1 MRGIN
6 INLIKMEKFKCQVC
20 GTIITT
26 EGITPKKCSCGSSNI
41 EKYYLSKKELF
52 EMIKNNIFKKEEESP
67 FRKNFI
73 TDEIEE
79 EGQVKKILLEC
90 YEDIRYLIEKY
101 LEIDPKHTKI
111 IALWI
116 IGTYFH
122 HNFNSY
128 PYLYLNAMRGSG
140 KTRLLNLISSMS
152 WEGTIQNSMTD
163 AVLFRT
169 KGTLCI
175 DEAEGFGRKG
185 KETLVEL
192 LNSGYKKGTIVNRMK
207 KKKTPEGEEQVVES
221 YSVYRPIALANIT
234 GIDNVLGDR
243 CIKIILEKSISE
255 KKTRLVE
262 NLLESKILA
271 IKEILGSISR
281 IQCSLC
287 SVVTPQNVYVEWN
300 KYVLGEETTLIY
312 IPTLTTLTT
321 LTTLKKSFDLIKQT
335 TINGRDLEL
344 SLPLLIISMW
354 IEGGMGMEGIF
365 KDTLNILD
373 DVSLKKREEESIE
386 NLDISLYDF
395 ISQEPEE
402 NFYISIQKITEGFK
416 QFLQTNDEWLNNR
429 WMGRALSR
437 LKLVAEKR
445 RLTRGVEIR
454 LDYNKA
460 KEKIRMFK

>member
-1 MRGIN
+1 M
-6 INLIKMEKFKCQVC
+6 KKFQCNVC
-20 GTIITT
+20 EAILTT
-26 EGITPKKCSCGSSNI
+26 EGQIPLKCSCGSKHI
-41 EKYYLSKKELF
+41 EPYYLSKKELF
-52 EMIKNNIFKKEEESP
+52 AMIKNKKFKQEEESP
-67 FRKNFI
+67 FHKAFLVE
-73 TDEIEE
+73 EIEE
-79 EGQVKKILLEC
+79 EEHIKKILLDV
-90 YEDIRYLIEKY
+90 YEDIKYIIEKY

-122 HNFNSY
+122 KDFNSY

-152 WEGTIQNSMTD
+152 FEGTIQNSMTD

-185 KETLVEL
+185 KETLLEL
-192 LNSGYKKGTIVNRMK
+192 LNSGYKKGVIVNRMK
-207 KKKTPEGEEQVVES
+207 KKKTPDGEEQVVES
-221 YSVYRPIALANIT
+221 YSVYRPIAIANIT

-271 IKEILGSISR
+271 IKEILVSISR

-287 SVVTPQNVYVEWN
+287 MNVQPQNVYIEWN
-300 KYVLGEETTLIY
+300 KYVLGEGYTPIYTTTL
-312 IPTLTTLTT
+312 PTLSTLST
-321 LTTLKKSFDLIKQT
+321 LEKKFDLIKST

-344 SLPLLIISMW
+344 SLPLLIVSMW
-354 IEGGMGMEGIF
+354 IDGAIGLEGIF
-365 KDTLNILD
+365 EEVLGILNDI
-373 DVSLKKREEESIE
+373 SLKKSEEESIE
-386 NLDISLYDF
+386 NLDISLYDY
-395 ISQEPEE
+395 ISQEQETTFFIPL
-402 NFYISIQKITEGFK
+402 QKITDGFK
-416 QFLQTNDEWLNNR
+416 QFLQTNDDWINNR
-429 WMGRALSR
+429 WISRALSR
-437 LKLVAEKR
+437 LKMIAEKR
-445 RLTRGVEIR
+445 RLSRGVEVR

-460 KEKIRMFK
+460 KEKMRMFK